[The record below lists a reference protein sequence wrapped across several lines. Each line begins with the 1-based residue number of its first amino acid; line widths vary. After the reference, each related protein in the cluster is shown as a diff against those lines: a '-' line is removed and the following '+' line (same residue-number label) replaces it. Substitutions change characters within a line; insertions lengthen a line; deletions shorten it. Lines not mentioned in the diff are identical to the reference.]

1 MEQKQY
7 ELAAQVLREVQKVIL
22 GKREIVEKVL
32 MAVLAQGHVLL
43 DDVPGVGKTT
53 LAMAFAR
60 ALGLETRRVQF
71 TPDTMPSDIL
81 GFSVYDKQAGAFS
94 PSEKTISPS
103 NAAIFPNS

>member
-1 MEQKQY
+1 MMEQKQY

-71 TPDTMPSDIL
+71 TPDKMCIRDRCCRSRPSSWTL
-81 GFSVYDKQAGAFS
+81 RRRQSRRSSCGR
-94 PSEKTISPS
+94 
-103 NAAIFPNS
+103 

>member
-1 MEQKQY
+1 MMEQKQY

-71 TPDTMPSDIL
+71 TPDTMVRWKRRGGPITGRCSM
-81 GFSVYDKQAGAFS
+81 
-94 PSEKTISPS
+94 TICRGS
-103 NAAIFPNS
+103 